1 MAVLSWPGME
11 TAAMDTKF
19 RYAIK
24 FVADMDKALA
34 FYRDTMGLTVRFA
47 TPEWSEFDTG
57 DVTLALRPASEAN
70 PAGGVEIGFSTENL
84 AKIYADRAAD
94 GLKFIEAP
102 RLEHGTLLS
111 RIVDSEGAGVSLSGK
126 P

>member
-1 MAVLSWPGME
+1 
-11 TAAMDTKF
+11 MDVRF

-24 FVADMDKALA
+24 FVADMDRAVA
-34 FYRDTMGLTVRFA
+34 FYRDTFGLKVTFA
-47 TPEWSEFDTG
+47 TPFWSEFETG
-57 DVTLALRPASEAN
+57 DVTLALHPASDKN

-84 AKIYADRAAD
+84 AGIYAERAKS
-94 GLKFIEAP
+94 GLDFIEAP

-111 RIVDSEGAGVSLSGK
+111 RILDCEGAGVSLSGK

>member
-1 MAVLSWPGME
+1 
-11 TAAMDTKF
+11 MDAKF

-34 FYRDTMGLTVRFA
+34 FYRDTMGLTVKFA

-57 DVTLALRPASEAN
+57 DVTLALHPASEAN
-70 PAGGVEIGFSTENL
+70 PAGRVEIGLSTENL
-84 AKIYADRAAD
+84 ARLYAERAAA
-94 GLKFIEAP
+94 GVEFIEAP

>member
-1 MAVLSWPGME
+1 
-11 TAAMDTKF
+11 MDAKF

-24 FVADMDKALA
+24 FVADMDKAVA
-34 FYRDTMGLTVRFA
+34 FYRDTFGLKVKFE
-47 TPEWSEFDTG
+47 TPFWSEFETG
-57 DVTLALRPASEAN
+57 DVTLALHPASENN

-84 AKIYADRAAD
+84 AEIYGERGKS
-94 GLKFIEAP
+94 GLDFIEAP

-111 RIVDSEGAGVSLSGK
+111 RVLDCEGAGISLSGK